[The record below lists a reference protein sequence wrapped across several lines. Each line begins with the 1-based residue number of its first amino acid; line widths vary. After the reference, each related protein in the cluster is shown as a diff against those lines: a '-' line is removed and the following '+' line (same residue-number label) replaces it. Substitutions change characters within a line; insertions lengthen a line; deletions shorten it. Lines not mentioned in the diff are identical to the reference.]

1 MMSQRFIAVI
11 FVAVTVLFCQSGGLV
26 LNAICPYARAQHEM
40 CHGMTHDVASH
51 QQQRANDEAFE
62 ASDDGATCNH
72 CVIHARNKRDDA
84 ALQETNSSQR
94 AAELTVASALA
105 PVCPPALLTTITTV
119 ANAHGPPR
127 DSGLLYV
134 RLNVFRI

>member
-26 LNAICPYARAQHEM
+26 LNAICPYARAQHEI

-72 CVIHARNKRDDA
+72 CVIHARNKRDRSEEHTSE
-84 ALQETNSSQR
+84 LQSHSFISY
-94 AAELTVASALA
+94 A
-105 PVCPPALLTTITTV
+105 
-119 ANAHGPPR
+119 
-127 DSGLLYV
+127 
-134 RLNVFRI
+134 VFCLKKK